1 LNDEK
6 SQNNILEQQLHSSK
20 LDCEMYKNEKSM
32 LQREIDEMKQ
42 NNNLLKDEVSKL
54 HDENVNLRTKLE
66 NTQQNV

>member
-1 LNDEK
+1 VK
-6 SQNNILEQQLHSSK
+6 
-20 LDCEMYKNEKSM
+20 CTKNEKSM